1 MGGLISRM
9 IPGLGYWLGSNPSTA
24 TMKPACR
31 LADGA
36 CPTNKI
42 SRVRSSGGLPS
53 IGSETYVEMC
63 SAFTRENR
71 VRFSALPPQ
80 VHCEVAKLVRQEI
93 LNLRSVRPAFASK
106 LLGGA
111 IPVSQ
116 PGFELGLW
124 RFDSFPPSQANPGMT
139 GSEFRHSRAGS
150 GVFE

>member
-1 MGGLISRM
+1 
-9 IPGLGYWLGSNPSTA
+9 
-24 TMKPACR
+24 
-31 LADGA
+31 
-36 CPTNKI
+36 
-42 SRVRSSGGLPS
+42 
-53 IGSETYVEMC
+53 MC
-63 SAFTRENR
+63 SAFNRENR
-71 VRFSALPPQ
+71 VRFSGLPPQ
-80 VHCEVAKLVRQEI
+80 SYCEVAKLVRQEI
-93 LNLRSVRPAFASK
+93 LNLPCAGSNPAFASK

>member
-1 MGGLISRM
+1 M
-9 IPGLGYWLGSNPSTA
+9 
-24 TMKPACR
+24 
-31 LADGA
+31 
-36 CPTNKI
+36 
-42 SRVRSSGGLPS
+42 
-53 IGSETYVEMC
+53 EMC